1 VRGILKLGNNRSLNL
16 AKNFR
21 QRQTDAEN
29 LLWNQLRDRKLNGV
43 KFRRQHC
50 IGKYIVDFACLK
62 KKLIIEIDGG
72 RHNDSAKKADDE
84 QRTAWL
90 EAEGY
95 NVLRYWN
102 NDVQENIEGVIENIS
117 EYLLL
122 KKHPHPDPL
131 PSRER
136 E

>member
-1 VRGILKLGNNRSLNL
+1 LGNNRSLNL
-16 AKNFR
+16 AKSFR

-62 KKLIIEIDGG
+62 NKLIVEIDGG
-72 RHNDSAKKADDE
+72 QHNSPIKKADDE

-102 NDVQENIEGVIENIS
+102 NDVQENLEGVIENIS
-117 EYLLL
+117 DYLLL
-122 KKHPHPDPL
+122 KKHPHPNPL

-136 E
+136 ESKKGY